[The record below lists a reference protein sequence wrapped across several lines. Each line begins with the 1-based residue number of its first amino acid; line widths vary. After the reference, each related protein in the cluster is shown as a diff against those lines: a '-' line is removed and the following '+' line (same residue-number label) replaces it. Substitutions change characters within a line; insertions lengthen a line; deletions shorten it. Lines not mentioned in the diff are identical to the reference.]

1 MRGFATLKLLTRRKI
16 IDNTDSDSYNVKL
29 IKGQMHKN
37 LSAYIYSLIV
47 SAIIAIIICGC
58 ACTPK
63 PPQQLVP
70 NINSFSADKTNIYPG
85 QSITLEWNTSGA
97 NTIDIQ
103 PAIGK
108 IGPSG
113 SLTLSPN
120 QTCDYVLT
128 ATNEAGSITASVLV
142 TVMPEAITKPDLVI
156 TDIFGYDGKTLLYK
170 IKNQGDAEAKPSKTH
185 LYVVGYMTYARPRA
199 VDHVDPLAPGEEIT
213 TTFPNLDF
221 TYDQQ
226 GFRLQATSNEYLE
239 EKTFTIC
246 ADVDNEVD
254 ESNEDNNCLAGSGL

>member
-1 MRGFATLKLLTRRKI
+1 MC
-16 IDNTDSDSYNVKL
+16 VE
-29 IKGQMHKN
+29 QMHKN
-37 LSAYIYSLIV
+37 PHATIYSLIAV
-47 SAIIAIIICGC
+47 TLTSIFIWGC
-58 ACTPK
+58 ACAPKTPE
-63 PPQQLVP
+63 QIVP
-70 NINSFSADKTNIYPG
+70 NINSFSADKTDIYPG
-85 QSITLEWNTSGA
+85 QSITLEWNTARA
-97 NTIDIQ
+97 NSIDIQ
-103 PAIGK
+103 PGIGK
-108 IGPSG
+108 VGPSG

-120 QTCDYVLT
+120 QTCDYILT
-128 ATNEAGSITASVLV
+128 ATNEAGSTTASVLV
-142 TVMPEAITKPDLVI
+142 TVMPEAMTKPDLVI

-170 IKNQGDAEAKPSKTH
+170 IKNQGNAEAKPSKTH

-226 GFRLQATSNEYLE
+226 GFRLEATSDEYLE

-246 ADVDNEVD
+246 ADVDNEID